1 MKKTKITTKN
11 SDIKQAVIL
20 CGGLGSRLKE
30 ITKITPKPLIL
41 VNKIPMVQHLIKYFC
56 RFGIKEVLLL
66 CCYKYYQFKKKF
78 HNKTLYGARIKC
90 INEKKRLGTS
100 GALYN
105 AKKKLDNNFIL
116 SNGDTLFD
124 INLSDLVRQF
134 RKKNNAV
141 CFISLKK
148 TKKNKKFDSFELNKD
163 NSVKIDTNK
172 KSPLVN
178 SGLIICS
185 KKILKFLK
193 KKGSLE
199 KDVYPQLINR
209 KKIYAKEY
217 SEKFID
223 MGRTHDLKKMP
234 GFIKKFYYKPALF
247 LDRDGVINKDVG
259 YANQIKDFI
268 WRNNIKKFVKNY
280 NDKNFYVIVITN
292 QSGIGRGYYS
302 EKDMHKLHNWMI
314 YNFREYGANIDD
326 IFYSPYYKYSKN
338 HKFRKDKKLRKPNI
352 GMIKLAQKKWN
363 INMKKSIFI
372 GDNLIDKKTAINAG
386 LGFKILKFEDKI
398 I

>member
-11 SDIKQAVIL
+11 LDIKQAVIL

-41 VNKIPMVQHLIKYFC
+41 IDKIPMVQHLIKHFC

-66 CCYKYYQFKKKF
+66 CCYKYDQFKKTF
-78 HNKTLYGARIKC
+78 HNKTFYGAKIKC

-124 INLSDLVRQF
+124 INLSDLVKQF
-134 RKKNNAV
+134 RKKNNTV

-148 TKKNKKFDSFELNKD
+148 TKNNNKFDCFKLNKD
-163 NSVKIDTNK
+163 NSIKIDIKK
-172 KSPLVN
+172 KSLLVN

-199 KDVYPQLINR
+199 KDVYPKLIDE
-209 KKIYAKEY
+209 KTIYAKEY
-217 SEKFID
+217 NAKFID
-223 MGRTHDLKKMP
+223 MGRIHDLKKMP
-234 GFIKKFYYKPALF
+234 SFIKKFYYKPALF
-247 LDRDGVINKDVG
+247 LDRDGVINKDIG

-302 EKDMHKLHNWMI
+302 EKDMQNLHNWMV